1 MQEKK
6 KLFALDIGTRSVV
19 GIILEEHDGQFH
31 VIDILAKEH
40 TKRSMLD
47 GQIHDILAVSKI
59 ITEIKEQLEERHGC
73 LKKVAVAAAGRALKT
88 ERAKATVSIKG
99 KTMLQKQDIL
109 HLELCA
115 VQQAQASVAEKIM
128 RKKLL
133 LLLCRILGSLLS
145 T

>member
-73 LKKVAVAAAGRALKT
+73 LKK
-88 ERAKATVSIKG
+88 
-99 KTMLQKQDIL
+99 LQ
-109 HLELCA
+109 
-115 VQQAQASVAEKIM
+115 
-128 RKKLL
+128 LL
-133 LLLCRILGSLLS
+133 LPAVL
-145 T
+145 